1 MNKQKL
7 IDYIKQAYNEA
18 KLEEA
23 NEDKYGTPDYIED
36 FDPHTTPTSVSDEE
50 QYAIEFGWMMAR
62 EGYELV
68 ESEYD
73 EYLEQILDDSD
84 SRYKLKDL
92 V

>member
-23 NEDKYGTPDYIED
+23 NEDIED

>member
-1 MNKQKL
+1 
-7 IDYIKQAYNEA
+7 
-18 KLEEA
+18 
-23 NEDKYGTPDYIED
+23 
-36 FDPHTTPTSVSDEE
+36 
-50 QYAIEFGWMMAR
+50 MAR